1 MHSRWK
7 KLRILQ
13 KKYKRYTSNGEY
25 YFIKQPRDMYS
36 REKEKI
42 SNDRKSYVVQQSA
55 WFWVYFR

>member
-25 YFIKQPRDMYS
+25 YFIKQPKDMYS

-42 SNDRKSYVVQQSA
+42 SNDRKS
-55 WFWVYFR
+55 